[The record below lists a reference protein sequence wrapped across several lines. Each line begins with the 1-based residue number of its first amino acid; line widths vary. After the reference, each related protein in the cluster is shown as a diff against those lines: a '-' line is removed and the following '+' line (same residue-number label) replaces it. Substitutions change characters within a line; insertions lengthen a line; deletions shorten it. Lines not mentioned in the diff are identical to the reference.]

1 MTAGAMAA
9 LQRIRARPPA
19 HAEASRCEFCAQPLA
34 ERHEHV
40 LEFSTGALSCS
51 CIACAL
57 LFDREGQPLRRVPRD
72 SRYLLGF
79 DLDPLEWASLM
90 IPVKLA
96 FITGK
101 AGAGLGI
108 TGPRP
113 GASPSGTR
121 GAAALGPAPSMDI
134 RYPSPGGIVTA
145 PLDADLW
152 ISICSRHPEL
162 QSLRP
167 GLEALLLNYM
177 ERPHQLFIT
186 PIDQCYRLAGLVR
199 SAWSGFSGG
208 PEVRR
213 HVHNLCAELRGG
225 ASRA

>member
-1 MTAGAMAA
+1 MTAGAIAA
-9 LQRIRARPPA
+9 LQRLRARPPA
-19 HAEASRCEFCAQPLA
+19 TEAEASRCEFCAQPLP

-40 LEFSTGALSCS
+40 LEFATGALSCS

-72 SRYLLGF
+72 ARYLAGF

-96 FITGK
+96 FITGN
-101 AGAGLGI
+101 
-108 TGPRP
+108 
-113 GASPSGTR
+113 
-121 GAAALGPAPSMDI
+121 DI
-134 RYPSPGGIVTA
+134 RYPSPGGVVTA
-145 PLDADLW
+145 PLDAELW
-152 ISICSRHPEL
+152 TSICSCHPEL
-162 QSLRP
+162 QSLQP

-199 SAWSGFSGG
+199 SAWAGFSGG

-213 HVHNLCAELRGG
+213 HVHNFCAELRGE
-225 ASRA
+225 ARRA